1 MGYLRRETVSASEDD
16 AHGHIASG
24 RKPLFWNTERNWSQD
39 ESDQG
44 FAPSDT
50 RRSLKEARLISRW
63 SLVANSP
70 QWRSLDLTMAM
81 LAVEIQ
87 RKKYYL

>member
-1 MGYLRRETVSASEDD
+1 M
-16 AHGHIASG
+16 ASG
-24 RKPLFWNTERNWSQD
+24 RKPLFWNTERNWSH
-39 ESDQG
+39 EERDQG

-50 RRSLKEARLISRW
+50 RRSLKEAKLISRW

-81 LAVEIQ
+81 LAVKIC
-87 RKKYYL
+87 KCYLAIMFSLTTYSYDNTDTKTAV